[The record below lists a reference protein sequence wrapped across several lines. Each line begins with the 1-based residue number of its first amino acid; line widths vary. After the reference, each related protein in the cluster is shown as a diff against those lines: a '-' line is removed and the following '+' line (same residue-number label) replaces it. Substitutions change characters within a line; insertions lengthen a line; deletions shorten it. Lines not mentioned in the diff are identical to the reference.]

1 MRKMTLSEKI
11 LAKASHLPEVE
22 PGQIVQG
29 NIDIAMIHDATGP
42 QAVEAF
48 TQIGVKKVWDPEKVV
63 VLFDHIIPASD
74 QKSAG
79 LHRMLR
85 KFVKEQGIT
94 HFFDVKEG
102 VCHQVLP
109 DLGFIRPGEV
119 VVGTDSHTC
128 TYGAFGNFGTG
139 IGSTEM
145 AAVFV
150 EGRLWFKVPETIKVV
165 FKGQLKRAVTSKDM
179 ILFLIGK
186 LTAEGANYMSLEFTG
201 PTVEHLSLESRMTL
215 CNMAIE
221 CGAKAGLI
229 DPDEKV
235 FQFLKGKTSLGY
247 SILRADPG
255 ATYAK
260 EMVIDV
266 SDLEPQV
273 SCPHAVDNVKPISQ
287 VKGKRVDQ
295 IFLGSCTNARLEDLR
310 GAAEILKGKTIHPD
324 IRMIVIPAS
333 ATVYREAIKEGII
346 TTLLEAKAIV
356 CNPGCGPCFGGPK
369 GIIAE
374 GEVCLASSNR
384 NFRGRMGKGG
394 EVYLASPLVVSASAL
409 KGEIS
414 DPREL

>member
-85 KFVKEQGIT
+85 KFVKEQGIRN
-94 HFFDVKEG
+94 FFDVKEG

-201 PTVEHLSLESRMTL
+201 PTVEILSLESRMTI

-235 FQFLKGKTSLGY
+235 FQFLKGKTSHGY
-247 SILRADPG
+247 SPLKADPG
-255 ATYAK
+255 ATYVK

-295 IFLGSCTNARLEDLR
+295 IFLGSCTNARLEDLK

-324 IRMIVIPAS
+324 VRMIVIPAS

-346 TTLLEAKAIV
+346 TTLSEAKAIV

-394 EVYLASPLVVSASAL
+394 EVYLASPLVVAASAL

-414 DPREL
+414 DPRET